1 MTDAIRNTIATFD
14 FGYVFTPGDFPV
26 DPRKQATVNRILNN
40 MVAAGQIR
48 RISKGRFY
56 KPKITEFGEQK
67 PDTYQIVKDL
77 LEKNGE
83 IVGYLTGYTVFNE
96 LGLTT
101 QIPAALQIGVPGE
114 KKAIRRDYYRIT
126 FVKQQNPIT
135 KENIPLLQLL
145 DCLRFFKNIPD
156 SMPDERCR
164 RLLMLLKGLSAK
176 EREAIKQLSLKY
188 TPQAT
193 ALLGA
198 MLETLNPKEDTTAM
212 FNALNPQTFYKLGI
226 SDSVLPTQQKWN
238 IK

>member
-1 MTDAIRNTIATFD
+1 MTDIIRNTVASFD
-14 FGYVFTPGDFPV
+14 FGFVFTPGDFPV

-56 KPKITEFGEQK
+56 KPRITEFGEQK
-67 PDTYQIVKDL
+67 PVTYQIVKDL

-83 IVGYLTGYTVFNE
+83 IIGYLTGYTVFNE

-101 QIPAALQIGVPGE
+101 QIPFTLQIGVANE
-114 KKAIRRDYYRIT
+114 KKAIKRDYYRIN
-126 FVKQQNPIT
+126 FVKQHNTIT
-135 KENIPLLQLL
+135 KDNIPLLQLL

-156 SMPDERCR
+156 SMPDETCR
-164 RLLMLLKGLSAK
+164 RLLLLLKELN
-176 EREAIKQLSLKY
+176 EEQREEIKKLSLKY
-188 TPQAT
+188 MPQAI

-212 FNALNPQTFYKLGI
+212 LNSLNPQTFYKLGI
-226 SDSVLPTQQKWN
+226 SDKVLSNQEKWN

>member
-1 MTDAIRNTIATFD
+1 MTDVIRNTIATFD
-14 FGYVFTPGDFPV
+14 FGFVFTPGDFPV

-67 PDTYQIVKDL
+67 PNTYQIVKDL
-77 LEKNGE
+77 LEKNGK
-83 IVGYLTGYTVFNE
+83 IIGYLTGYTVFNE

-101 QIPAALQIGVPGE
+101 QVPVTLQIGVTSE
-114 KKAIRRDYYRIT
+114 KKALRRDYYRIT
-126 FVKQQNPIT
+126 FVRQQNSIT
-135 KENIPLLQLL
+135 KENMPLLQLL

-156 SMPDERCR
+156 SLPDERCR
-164 RLLMLLKGLSAK
+164 RLLLLLKKLSTK
-176 EREAIKQLSLKY
+176 ERETIKLLSLKY

-212 FNALNPQTFYKLGI
+212 YNELNPQTFYKLGI
-226 SDSVLPTQQKWN
+226 SNSVLPTQQKWN
-238 IK
+238 IR

>member
-1 MTDAIRNTIATFD
+1 MTDTIRNTIATFD
-14 FGYVFTPGDFPV
+14 FGFVFTPGDFPI

-56 KPKITEFGEQK
+56 KPKVTEFGEQK
-67 PDTYQIVKDL
+67 PDTYQVVKDL

-83 IVGYLTGYTVFNE
+83 IIGYLTGYTVFNE

-101 QIPAALQIGVPGE
+101 QIPAVLQIGVTGE
-114 KKAIRRDYYRIT
+114 KKAIHRDYYRIS
-126 FVKQQNPIT
+126 FVKQQNLIT

-156 SMPDERCR
+156 SMPDDRCR
-164 RLLMLLKGLSAK
+164 RLLMLLKELNAK
-176 EREAIKQLSLKY
+176 DRDEIKRLSLKY

-198 MLETLNPKEDTTAM
+198 MFETLNHKENTTVM
-212 FNALNPQTFYKLGI
+212 YNTLNSQTFYKLGI
-226 SDSVLPTQQKWN
+226 SENVLPTQKKWN
-238 IK
+238 IV